1 MYALTYEARETRTIT
16 PQITQLFTYILFKW
30 IRYQNAAGASIY
42 LITLK
47 EFLRHATNKITQS
60 NLHNNSKANLIN
72 KDLETR
78 KKNVKGKKEIGFYR

>member
-1 MYALTYEARETRTIT
+1 MNKISKCR
-16 PQITQLFTYILFKW
+16 
-30 IRYQNAAGASIY
+30 GANIY

-60 NLHNNSKANLIN
+60 NQHNNSKANLIN

-78 KKNVKGKKEIGFYR
+78 KKKCKRQERNRILPVDAVTAKVAGLPDWAG